1 MPIDVI
7 LDPVYLNTLSKEEYL
22 NGYAEIFKHS
32 FLTDSSDL
40 SFNSLIKLDFFNDV
54 DFIINKYSDIKN
66 QIVKVDKYESN
77 SRKVLNLGHT
87 IGHALESY
95 SYLSNSLDKLK
106 HGEAIIIGLI
116 TELYISNKLNDFSL
130 DTVDKLKE
138 VSLNYFSKIRLT
150 DNDLKSIYDLMIFDK
165 KNDKGSVNFVLLDK
179 VGKPMID
186 QKVDYDIFIEA
197 FAYYNN

>member
-1 MPIDVI
+1 M
-7 LDPVYLNTLSKEEYL
+7 
-22 NGYAEIFKHS
+22 
-32 FLTDSSDL
+32 
-40 SFNSLIKLDFFNDV
+40 
-54 DFIINKYSDIKN
+54 
-66 QIVKVDKYESN
+66 
-77 SRKVLNLGHT
+77 
-87 IGHALESY
+87 
-95 SYLSNSLDKLK
+95 K

-138 VSLNYFSKIRLT
+138 VSLNYFSKISLI
-150 DNDLKSIYDLMIFDK
+150 DSDLKDIYDLMIFDK

-179 VGKPMID
+179 VGKPIID